1 MWGKYLREEF
11 HECDW
16 TTGRY
21 NEISVFQCNGY
32 GDKGKVTGISLR
44 DRVWPSTSFLPGG
57 SLPPE
62 MVVLTQLELIR
73 IANSKYHGRLDE
85 LIPAVTWNSLA
96 EMSSL
101 RILELHD
108 NELAGTLPPELGQLS
123 YLQEFRIDNNGITGT
138 VPDEY
143 EGMTSLEVFCLSGN
157 DLFGSIP
164 PGNMR

>member
-32 GDKGKVTGISLR
+32 GDKGKVTGMSLH

-62 MVVLTQLELIR
+62 SR
-73 IANSKYHGRLDE
+73 FDE
-85 LIPAVTWNSLA
+85 LIPVVTWNSLA